1 MADLTGPRFL
11 GGLPPTAL
19 PAQPTGG
26 ERLQLA
32 PGTRVEVRLLELLG
46 DRGIRLRLDPAPA
59 GASAPALL
67 RARVSGPVVT
77 AQLAGALPPTV
88 AEGLPGRGGGL
99 PMLAEVTRTE
109 PRLEVR
115 LLPLSP
121 ATGASR
127 PVRAAGT
134 DNTAAQWLGQQIR
147 QNLPAARPLAP
158 GLQALL
164 PAITESRRSDTPAM
178 PTSTPLRDFP
188 AVQRLLESLPAPAA
202 LTRPDTL
209 QHHIRH
215 SGLWLESMLV
225 HATRD
230 QAPTHQFHVD
240 LKGQLQRA
248 AEQLRHIPEVR
259 PATSNATSSSPPG
272 STQALTGILEG
283 LLKRVT
289 TLQLQSLQ
297 SFAADD
303 GGDGNRWSFELP
315 FRSENGIHAIH
326 GELHRQAAG
335 ADDGA
340 APPWSLV
347 LTLDL
352 NGLGPTRIAV
362 ASHGS
367 GLNVHFT
374 AREPATVTRLRD
386 DLEYLQQ
393 RLQARELVVAHVAV
407 RQGEVDTESP
417 PAHHRPLLDEEA

>member
-1 MADLTGPRFL
+1 M
-11 GGLPPTAL
+11 
-19 PAQPTGG
+19 
-26 ERLQLA
+26 
-32 PGTRVEVRLLELLG
+32 RLLELLG
-46 DRGIRLRLDPAPA
+46 ERGIRLRLDPAPA
-59 GASAPALL
+59 GATATAPL
-67 RARVSGPVVT
+67 RAQASDPVVT
-77 AQLAGALPPTV
+77 AQLVGALPSTV
-88 AEGLPGRGGGL
+88 PERIPGRGAGL

-121 ATGASR
+121 AGGAGL

-134 DNTAAQWLGQQIR
+134 DNSVAQWLGQQLR
-147 QNLPAARPLAP
+147 QHLPAARPLAP

-164 PAITESRRSDTPAM
+164 PAVTESRRSDTPAT
-178 PTSTPLRDFP
+178 PTATPPRDFP

-215 SGLWLESMLV
+215 SGLWLESMLA

-230 QAPTHQFHVD
+230 QALSHQFNVD

-248 AEQLRHIPEVR
+248 AEQLRHVAEVR
-259 PATSNATSSSPPG
+259 PTPSSAASSTSPG
-272 STQALTGILEG
+272 GTQALTGILEG
-283 LLKRVT
+283 VLKRVT

-297 SFAADD
+297 SFAGED

-315 FRSENGIHAIH
+315 FRSEHGIHAIH
-326 GELHRQAAG
+326 GELHRRAAG
-335 ADDGA
+335 MDDVAGQ
-340 APPWSLV
+340 WSLV

-362 ASHGS
+362 ASRGG

-374 AREPATVTRLRD
+374 AREPATVSRLRD
-386 DLEYLQQ
+386 DLEYLEQ
-393 RLQARELVVAHVAV
+393 RLHARDLAVANVSV
-407 RQGEVDTESP
+407 RQGEVKTESA
-417 PAHHRPLLDEEA
+417 PASHRPMLDEEA